1 MKKMNSGVKE
11 SAVAALPRKKSFL
24 GGKSAV
30 VLFFV
35 AVWALFALFER
46 PFLFRVNEMSLFLYN
61 DIFFDGMVSV
71 PAGFLSYLG
80 AFMVQFFY
88 WPVVGAALYVLSLAV
103 VYKLT
108 KRVFDIPDRLSL
120 VALLPVVALI
130 ATNTELGYWIF
141 YLKLPGYWYVA
152 VIGTIV
158 SLLAMWLFKSVGN
171 LLRLLV
177 VVAWLFVGYPLFGL
191 YAIVSGVLMGV
202 FAVAEAL
209 REKRGLPWAAV
220 SLLLAVVLAY
230 AVPHVYYNMY
240 AAIATEYMYTVGVPA
255 YQWVPEFLRNA
266 EHETPSY
273 WHSIYTYWVPFMVL
287 LLSYL
292 LICLLFTF
300 KKEQLAKCGGKCAAV
315 TSALLAV
322 PALVFMWL
330 FWYSDGNFRIENKQ
344 NLAMWQQDWESVAAY
359 AKDTEKPTR
368 QIVMNKNL
376 ALMKLGRAGQE
387 MFAYPD
393 GSSEI
398 LAPMGVHLTQTG
410 GKMMYFQYGKF
421 NFCYRWCVE
430 DAVEY
435 GWRVEYLKHAAR
447 CMLLQGDY
455 KLASRYVTI
464 LKSTL
469 FYNDWACEL
478 ERFIENP
485 ELIEKEPEFSMP
497 LQMKEYP
504 DELAVDDSFVEV
516 FLTKNLMN
524 LTPESSP
531 LSVEA
536 ALITSLI
543 RKDVKHFWYIF
554 DQYLKKCNPKVLP
567 KHYQEALLLFLNLD
581 KGQTVQVGSGF
592 IDKYISLG
600 TKHKF
605 DAFIR
610 RTTAHKGKTEAEMEP
625 FFKDDFGD
633 TYFYFYFFV
642 RKIKTN

>member
-11 SAVAALPRKKSFL
+11 SAATALPRKKSFL
-24 GGKSAV
+24 SGKSAV
-30 VLFFV
+30 LLFFV

-191 YAIVSGVLMGV
+191 YALVSGVLMGV
-202 FAVAEAL
+202 FAVVEAL

-255 YQWVPEFLRNA
+255 YQWVPEFLKNA

-300 KKEQLAKCGGKCAAV
+300 
-315 TSALLAV
+315 
-322 PALVFMWL
+322 
-330 FWYSDGNFRIENKQ
+330 
-344 NLAMWQQDWESVAAY
+344 
-359 AKDTEKPTR
+359 
-368 QIVMNKNL
+368 
-376 ALMKLGRAGQE
+376 
-387 MFAYPD
+387 
-393 GSSEI
+393 
-398 LAPMGVHLTQTG
+398 
-410 GKMMYFQYGKF
+410 
-421 NFCYRWCVE
+421 
-430 DAVEY
+430 
-435 GWRVEYLKHAAR
+435 
-447 CMLLQGDY
+447 
-455 KLASRYVTI
+455 
-464 LKSTL
+464 
-469 FYNDWACEL
+469 
-478 ERFIENP
+478 
-485 ELIEKEPEFSMP
+485 
-497 LQMKEYP
+497 
-504 DELAVDDSFVEV
+504 
-516 FLTKNLMN
+516 
-524 LTPESSP
+524 
-531 LSVEA
+531 
-536 ALITSLI
+536 
-543 RKDVKHFWYIF
+543 
-554 DQYLKKCNPKVLP
+554 
-567 KHYQEALLLFLNLD
+567 
-581 KGQTVQVGSGF
+581 
-592 IDKYISLG
+592 
-600 TKHKF
+600 
-605 DAFIR
+605 
-610 RTTAHKGKTEAEMEP
+610 
-625 FFKDDFGD
+625 
-633 TYFYFYFFV
+633 
-642 RKIKTN
+642 